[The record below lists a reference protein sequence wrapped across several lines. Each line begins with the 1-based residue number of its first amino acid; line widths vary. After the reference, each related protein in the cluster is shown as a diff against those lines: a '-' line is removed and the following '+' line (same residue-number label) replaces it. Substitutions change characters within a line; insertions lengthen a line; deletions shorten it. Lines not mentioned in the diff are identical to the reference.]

1 MSIIEKSTKKKSAV
15 KSSPRRRAG
24 QDKAG
29 TQSSSTTPQCLM
41 KTIGTIRTPFP
52 EPKGTPLEPS
62 RAEGARGT
70 VWIDE
75 PYREAL
81 LDLEGFDRVWLLFWL
96 HKAPEG
102 TPLVTPFLDVKQHG
116 LFATRAPAR
125 FNPIGISAVRLLAV
139 HADHL
144 EVADVDIVDGTPLFD
159 VKPYVPEFDS
169 HPESRSGWFAANKNT
184 NRIAD
189 GRFMKAE
196 APSSQLRLA
205 IEGMKCIKC
214 VERVRNTIQALP
226 GVSVA
231 TVEIGS
237 AVVGFDAAKAK
248 PAAILKAVTAL
259 GFPARRSA
267 KKLK

>member
-1 MSIIEKSTKKKSAV
+1 MSAV
-15 KSSPRRRAG
+15 KPSTNRKSG
-24 QDKAG
+24 QDKAE
-29 TQSSSTTPQCLM
+29 TQCTITAPLCLM
-41 KTIGTIRTPFP
+41 KALGTIHTPFP

-75 PYREAL
+75 PYREAM
-81 LDLEGFDRVWLLFWL
+81 LDLEGFDRIWLLFWL
-96 HKAPEG
+96 HKAPQG

-139 HADHL
+139 HPDHL

-184 NRIAD
+184 NRVAD
-189 GRFMKAE
+189 GRFMKE
-196 APSSQLRLA
+196 EGHTAPSSQLRLA

-214 VERVRNTIQALP
+214 VERIRNTIQALP
-226 GVSVA
+226 GISAA

-237 AVVGFDAAKAK
+237 AVVEFDAAKAK
-248 PAAILKAVTAL
+248 PSAILNAVTAL
-259 GFPARRSA
+259 GFPARRST
-267 KKLK
+267 KVLK